1 MTSPTYQRPAAGEH
15 VPYYSIYIDKVPDSN
30 VVGMMAAQVDEV
42 KALYQG
48 LPPGKAD
55 FAYAPGKW
63 TPKEIL
69 GHMTDTERVMSYRAM
84 CFARNDP
91 TPLPPFDENAWV
103 PPARFGDRSVASL
116 LDEWIAVRRASLAFF
131 STLTTE
137 ATARL
142 GTASGHPMSVRAF
155 AFVIPGHV
163 RHHLGVI
170 RERYLGAA

>member
-1 MTSPTYQRPAAGEH
+1 
-15 VPYYSIYIDKVPDSN
+15 
-30 VVGMMAAQVDEV
+30 
-42 KALYQG
+42 
-48 LPPGKAD
+48 
-55 FAYAPGKW
+55 
-63 TPKEIL
+63 
-69 GHMTDTERVMSYRAM
+69 
-84 CFARNDP
+84 
-91 TPLPPFDENAWV
+91 
-103 PPARFGDRSVASL
+103 VASL

-142 GTASGHPMSVRAF
+142 GTASGHPMSVRAL